1 MLDQETIEKISN
13 LDDLE
18 KIQLIEWLMDNLDQ
32 PDPQVEKE
40 WIKESE
46 KRYQAFKKGQV
57 KKISLEEINLK
68 FKS

>member
-1 MLDQETIEKISN
+1 MLDQETIDKISK

-18 KIQLIEWLMDNLDQ
+18 KIQLIEWLMDDLDQ
-32 PDPQVEKE
+32 PDPEVEKQ

-46 KRYQAFKKGQV
+46 KRYQAFKKGHI
-57 KKISLEEINLK
+57 KKISLEEITFR